1 MDADIYLYTLNTGF
15 YIFFEWNCIQ
25 VANKLIYKLNFY
37 NEHRIKH
44 FLLCQVK
51 ENGFISSKLKTIRQT
66 IVVIKL
72 KSRLKHANVF
82 VWSK

>member
-1 MDADIYLYTLNTGF
+1 MVL
-15 YIFFEWNCIQ
+15 
-25 VANKLIYKLNFY
+25 
-37 NEHRIKH
+37 
-44 FLLCQVK
+44 
-51 ENGFISSKLKTIRQT
+51 ISSKLKTIRQT